1 MLEHGIQMQQ
11 VLDHGYVL
19 YIDSMGTDITP
30 AESAR
35 MSYGAKGRG
44 WDNGDGKLIK
54 RLLRDGHTSPFEF
67 NEIAFEIQAPI
78 FVARQMVRH
87 RTANWSEFSMR
98 YADASK
104 LSSDDI
110 LFYTPTEWRRAHPQL
125 ELFGPT
131 TDSGTVSQ
139 DYAFAM
145 RNCIETYK
153 GLVAQGVSNEL
164 ARLVLPAS
172 VYTRWRWKMDYHN
185 LMKFLKL
192 RQASDAQW
200 ETQRYANA
208 IAKVTS
214 QVWPRLMELS
224 ENN

>member
-1 MLEHGIQMQQ
+1 MMSDGIQMQQ

-19 YIDSMGTDITP
+19 YKDHMGTDITP

-44 WDNGDGKLIK
+44 WDNGDGKLIR

-67 NEIAFEIQAPI
+67 NEIHFEIQAPI

-98 YADASK
+98 YADANK
-104 LSSDDI
+104 LDEGGIS
-110 LFYTPTEWRRAHPQL
+110 FYTPQQWRPAHTQL
-125 ELFGPT
+125 ELFGAET
-131 TDSGTVSQ
+131 SSLTFSQ

-145 RNCIETYK
+145 RNCIETYNS
-153 GLVAQGVSNEL
+153 LISQGVSNEL
-164 ARLVLPAS
+164 ARMVLPTS

-200 ETQRYANA
+200 EMQQYANA
-208 IAKVTS
+208 IAKVTA
-214 QVWPRLMELS
+214 QVWPRLMEVNES
-224 ENN
+224 

>member
-1 MLEHGIQMQQ
+1 MIADGIQMQQ
-11 VLDHGYVL
+11 VLDHGYVQ
-19 YIDSMGTDITP
+19 YIDHMGTDITP

-35 MSYGAKGRG
+35 MSYGAKARG

-104 LSSDDI
+104 LSGDDI
-110 LFYTPTEWRRAHPQL
+110 LFYTPTEWRRANPQL
-125 ELFGPT
+125 ELFESTPN
-131 TDSGTVSQ
+131 SPTVSQ

-145 RNCIETYK
+145 RNCIETYQH
-153 GLVAQGVSNEL
+153 LVSQGVSNEL
-164 ARLVLPAS
+164 ARMVLPTS
-172 VYTRWRWKMDYHN
+172 VYTRWRWKIDYHN
-185 LMKFLKL
+185 LVKFLKL
-192 RQASDAQW
+192 RQDSDAQW
-200 ETQRYANA
+200 EMQQYANA
-208 IAKVTS
+208 IKAVTA
-214 QVWPRLMELS
+214 QVWPKLIEAN
-224 ENN
+224 EN